1 MEVFM
6 NDLDPN
12 ELYNLIGKNI
22 KYFRKL
28 YNLEV
33 NKMTQ
38 ENLAELVD
46 VSTAL
51 IRKFRKR

>member
-1 MEVFM
+1 M